1 MDIAAVSSSVAAP
14 ITGPESAFGTFGSE
28 LARGYQ

>member
-1 MDIAAVSSSVAAP
+1 MDIVAVSSSVAAP
-14 ITGPESAFGTFGSE
+14 IADSESFGTFGSE